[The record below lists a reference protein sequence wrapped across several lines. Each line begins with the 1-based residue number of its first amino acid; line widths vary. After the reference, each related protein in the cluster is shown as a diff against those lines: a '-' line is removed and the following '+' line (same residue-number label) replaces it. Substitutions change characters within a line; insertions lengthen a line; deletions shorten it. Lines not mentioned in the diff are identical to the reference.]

1 MRSKKRSV
9 IYFHNPL
16 SIEISRYFEAEIIDL
31 FSYLYEIIFFLLFSR
46 LLVLFSIL
54 SHMSWLHHIAL
65 SVKNLSSSIE
75 WYSKMFWFKLEQ
87 SFQMPDGWDFV
98 WIHNGDIRLELFCFP
113 ESQQLPE
120 YQRDISTDLRVQ
132 GIKHFC
138 LEVEDILRELKRL
151 QSLGCTIS
159 SGLKLGV
166 SGKNFFFISDPTWN
180 LIEIMEK

>member
-1 MRSKKRSV
+1 MRNKKQLV

-31 FSYLYEIIFFLLFSR
+31 FLYLYEIIFSLLSSR
-46 LLVLFSIL
+46 LLSLFSIL

-87 SFQMPDGWDFV
+87 SFQMSEGWDFV

-113 ESQQLPE
+113 ESQQLLE
-120 YQRDISTDLRVQ
+120 YQRDISTDLKVQ

-138 LEVEDILRELKRL
+138 LEVEDIHRGIERL

-159 SGLKLGV
+159 SELKLGI
-166 SGKNFFFISDPTWN
+166 SGKSYFFVSDLTGN